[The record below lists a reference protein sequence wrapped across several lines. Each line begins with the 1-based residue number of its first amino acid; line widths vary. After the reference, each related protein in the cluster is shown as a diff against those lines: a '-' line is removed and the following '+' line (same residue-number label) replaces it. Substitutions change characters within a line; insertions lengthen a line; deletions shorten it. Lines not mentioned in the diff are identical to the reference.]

1 MNLLKIL
8 ATTSQS
14 TQTPLFY
21 QSMYLIQLDD
31 GNIALNGRVLSPVSL
46 VGYSNDSSTDQVVFK
61 MNQNGN
67 ILWTTALDFRLGYDA
82 ASEMTSYA
90 NIIYSGMYA
99 NLLYPW
105 VFSLNGTDGGYLL
118 SNWFTFFFNTT
129 GDTLGNYYSLILF
142 RIKSWICYREIFILV
157 CLLTYS
163 SR

>member
-1 MNLLKIL
+1 MTSYYGGIIRFDSDGNMNLLKIL

-31 GNIALNGRVLSPVSL
+31 GNIALNGRVLSPVSS

-61 MNQNGN
+61 MNQNGD

-82 ASEMTSYA
+82 TSEMTSYA

-99 NLLYPW
+99 NLDFP
-105 VFSLNGTDGGYLL
+105 
-118 SNWFTFFFNTT
+118 
-129 GDTLGNYYSLILF
+129 
-142 RIKSWICYREIFILV
+142 
-157 CLLTYS
+157 
-163 SR
+163 